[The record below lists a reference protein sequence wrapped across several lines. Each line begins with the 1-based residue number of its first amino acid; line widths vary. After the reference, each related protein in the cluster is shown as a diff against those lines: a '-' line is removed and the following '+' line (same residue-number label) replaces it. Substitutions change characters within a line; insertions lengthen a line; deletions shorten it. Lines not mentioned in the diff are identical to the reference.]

1 MRGLSIYS
9 CSLDRF
15 AGDAKAIKKVGQALR
30 EDAPDIRGDIHAGS
44 DDDESAAGGGAQA
57 PIMTVVPLPPTST
70 PSMVLAPG
78 TTVSARGGKM
88 SAAPAMPP
96 PQPGGPS
103 RSGGGGDPYGTAP
116 MGVPASAG
124 GGKFSGAAAAAVQDS
139 EYMPAPRDRDVA
151 FGRQFHMAL
160 PETGSDISGLSY
172 VPGTMIS
179 GMSGVSALT
188 DPSLL
193 GGGQANSL
201 RISQLNQVR
210 QQWAAQ
216 HHGNSLQAG
225 DNSSTT
231 RMMLSSQNGLG
242 NSLQASGAFN
252 NRGAPQQR
260 SHSSRSFQDV
270 QSVNDAMSW
279 ADHSLVG
286 GGISGG
292 RGAGAAQHR
301 SNSYYDG
308 ASVANAS
315 VMQQSVSGNQSLFG
329 ANQSLGSYSMT
340 SKDDSWI
347 GGGHRYQQ
355 QPHQPHDHHHQQQ
368 QQQQQQASAYY
379 YNGMTAATGQQG
391 VAASED
397 MDRSKSTTSSRST
410 AHQRNMNYAGGAGGD
425 RSIHS
430 AGDESVSMQS
440 IVSSLSENLI
450 ALDLAGTHATTS
462 SLLDHL

>member
-1 MRGLSIYS
+1 MCVPS
-9 CSLDRF
+9 
-15 AGDAKAIKKVGQALR
+15 
-30 EDAPDIRGDIHAGS
+30 
-44 DDDESAAGGGAQA
+44 SA
-57 PIMTVVPLPPTST
+57 
-70 PSMVLAPG
+70 
-78 TTVSARGGKM
+78 
-88 SAAPAMPP
+88 
-96 PQPGGPS
+96 
-103 RSGGGGDPYGTAP
+103 
-116 MGVPASAG
+116 
-124 GGKFSGAAAAAVQDS
+124 GGKFSGAAAAAVQGS
-139 EYMPAPRDRDVA
+139 EYMPAPPDRDVA

-172 VPGTMIS
+172 VPGTILS

-193 GGGQANSL
+193 GGVQSHMAVNSFPNSRQAGVNNNSL
-201 RISQLNQVR
+201 RISQLR

-216 HHGNSLQAG
+216 HYGNSLQGG

-252 NRGAPQQR
+252 SSGTSRGTPHQR
-260 SHSSRSFQDV
+260 SHSSRSFHDI

-279 ADHSLVG
+279 AEHSLAG

-292 RGAGAAQHR
+292 GPAAQHR
-301 SNSYYDG
+301 SNSYNDG

-315 VMQQSVSGNQSLFG
+315 VMQHSVSGSQSLFG
-329 ANQSLGSYSMT
+329 ANQSLGSYSMG
-340 SKDDSWI
+340 SKDDLSVGI
-347 GGGHRYQQ
+347 GQRYRQQ
-355 QPHQPHDHHHQQQ
+355 LQLAHHHHNQQQ
-368 QQQQQQASAYY
+368 QQQQLLHHPSSYH
-379 YNGMTAATGQQG
+379 YNGMSATTDQHGGTAGT
-391 VAASED
+391 VAGEED
-397 MDRSKSTTSSRST
+397 PSVDRSKSTTSSRST
-410 AHQRNMNYAGGAGGD
+410 THQRNVYYGAVAGGGGAAGD

-440 IVSSLSENLI
+440 IVSNLSENLI